1 MCMGQ
6 APVNS
11 QHNTAASLAI
21 LSAPDDS
28 HGSNGRQEGA
38 GDKGACTLPARM
50 HRTHRSTV
58 QFDWSCFSCWVQHAM
73 QAFAPSVF
81 QFGQYCVIIF
91 SHPVGV
97 CDTAIRAQAS
107 TVAPTS
113 ASFAIIEL
121 KFK

>member
-1 MCMGQ
+1 
-6 APVNS
+6 
-11 QHNTAASLAI
+11 
-21 LSAPDDS
+21 
-28 HGSNGRQEGA
+28 
-38 GDKGACTLPARM
+38 
-50 HRTHRSTV
+50 
-58 QFDWSCFSCWVQHAM
+58 M

-113 ASFAIIEL
+113 ASFAIVELRRIL
-121 KFK
+121 KFKLQNRTELFSND

>member
-1 MCMGQ
+1 
-6 APVNS
+6 
-11 QHNTAASLAI
+11 
-21 LSAPDDS
+21 
-28 HGSNGRQEGA
+28 
-38 GDKGACTLPARM
+38 M

-58 QFDWSCFSCWVQHAM
+58 QFDCSCFSCWVQHAM

-97 CDTAIRAQAS
+97 CDTATRAQAS

-113 ASFAIIEL
+113 ASFAIVEFHVRTSYVTPGLAFEIQATEQNRTL
-121 KFK
+121 VQ